1 MSPRNITM
9 RLDQI
14 EKIMGQPSELI
25 IEIYP
30 GGIFLDI
37 GGLERHPKMYGTHLL
52 EFILDDLPP
61 GTTIIRSDVPRKG
74 LFKQP
79 TVKKPRKSTRKEPI
93 NAS

>member
-1 MSPRNITM
+1 MSPRNRTM

-14 EKIMGQPSELI
+14 EKIMGQPSDLI

-30 GGIFLDI
+30 GGIFLNM
-37 GGLERHPKMYGTHLL
+37 GGLERYPKAYGENLL
-52 EFILDDLPP
+52 DFILQDLPP

-74 LFKQP
+74 LFKKP
-79 TVKKPRKSTRKEPI
+79 AVKKPATRKEPK